1 MAWKGV
7 HLSRP
12 ARLSHAEG
20 QLVIAQDDGT
30 ARLPLE
36 DVAWI
41 VLDTPRATVTSA
53 LLSACMEAGIAV
65 IATDRRHHPSGMA
78 LPFHRHHR
86 QAAVAALQL
95 EASLPLKKRLWQ
107 AIVRAKIEN
116 QAAVLNGCGRSGG
129 GPLLAMAKLVGSGDP
144 DNTEARAARDY
155 WGWLFDNFARA
166 NAADHRN
173 GLLDYGYAVVRAAVA
188 RALVAS
194 GLLPCIGL
202 RHARASNA
210 FNLADDLLEPFR
222 PFVDRLAWTLASALG
237 KAEIPAADGVSL
249 QDRRTLAGILTADA
263 QIGGERL
270 TLLVAAETAAASL
283 VRSLE
288 ARSPALLLLP
298 RLDTDG

>member
-20 QLVIAQDDGT
+20 QLVVAQDDGT

-36 DVAWI
+36 DVAWV
-41 VLDTPRATVTSA
+41 VLDTPRATMTSA

-65 IATDRRHHPSGMA
+65 IATDARHHPSGMV

-95 EASLPLKKRLWQ
+95 EAGLPLKKRLWQ

-116 QAAVLNGCGRSGG
+116 QATTLDACGRAGG
-129 GPLLAMAKLVGSGDP
+129 GALRAMAKLVSSGDP
-144 DNTEARAARDY
+144 DNVEARAARDY
-155 WGWLFDNFARA
+155 WSRLFDHFSRGDG
-166 NAADHRN
+166 ADRRN
-173 GLLDYGYAVVRAAVA
+173 GMLDYGYAVVRAAVA
-188 RALVAS
+188 RALVAC

-222 PFVDRLAWTLASALG
+222 PFVDRLASTLAAG
-237 KAEIPAADGVSL
+237 KEETDGPAEVSVSL

-263 QIGGERL
+263 RVGAERV

-283 VRSLE
+283 VRALE
-288 ARSPALLLLP
+288 ARSPALILLP
-298 RLDTDG
+298 RLDKDG

>member
-1 MAWKGV
+1 
-7 HLSRP
+7 
-12 ARLSHAEG
+12 
-20 QLVIAQDDGT
+20 
-30 ARLPLE
+30 
-36 DVAWI
+36 
-41 VLDTPRATVTSA
+41 
-53 LLSACMEAGIAV
+53 
-65 IATDRRHHPSGMA
+65 MA

-116 QAAVLNGCGRSGG
+116 QAAVLDGCGRSGG
-129 GPLLAMAKLVGSGDP
+129 GPLLAIAKLVGSGDP

-155 WGWLFDNFARA
+155 WSRLFDDFTRGDG
-166 NAADHRN
+166 ADRRN
-173 GLLDYGYAVVRAAVA
+173 GMLDYGYAVVRAAVA

-202 RHARASNA
+202 RHASASNA

-222 PFVDRLAWTLASALG
+222 PFVDRLAASMAG
-237 KAEIPAADGVSL
+237 ATDRAERTEEGGLPL
-249 QDRRTLAGILTADA
+249 QDRQTIAGILIADA
-263 QIGGERL
+263 RVGGERL

-283 VRSLE
+283 ARALE

-298 RLDTDG
+298 RLDADG

>member
-173 GLLDYGYAVVRAAVA
+173 GLLDYGLRRRPRRRRARARCLRFASLHRAAARPRQQRLQSRGRSA
-188 RALVAS
+188 RAVPPVRRSA
-194 GLLPCIGL
+194 GL
-202 RHARASNA
+202 N
-210 FNLADDLLEPFR
+210 
-222 PFVDRLAWTLASALG
+222 LASALG
-237 KAEIPAADGVSL
+237 KAQSRQRMAC
-249 QDRRTLAGILTADA
+249 RCRTGA
-263 QIGGERL
+263 RWP
-270 TLLVAAETAAASL
+270 ASL
-283 VRSLE
+283 PPMRKSAVN
-288 ARSPALLLLP
+288 A
-298 RLDTDG
+298 